1 MMFTARRMLADRN
14 QGGQRALMESVP
26 IADQSAVDRY
36 VAKWSQFLFGLEE
49 ELGPHA
55 TPGLVNYV
63 KGIAAL
69 MIEQEVQH
77 LRRLTEETRALSVG
91 PFMKYVLPVIR
102 RAAIRLVATQIASVQ
117 PMTGPIGGV
126 AFYRPRYASDKGT
139 VAAGTEMNKVFNKWY
154 SSNFIDGES
163 YATGDGSTVSF
174 SKNLQWPRPLATT
187 LVVKVN
193 NTVVATDNGVGG
205 FNIVAGTIM
214 VGGSGSVNYQS
225 GLVQLTFG
233 TAPTNGDVVRIE
245 YRYDNE
251 LNSRI
256 PEVSLDIEIREIRA
270 ESRKLKSLA
279 SVEAADDLRALWGRD
294 IDADLV
300 AQMSDEMTAE
310 IDREIAG
317 TALNAVEATAVVT
330 WDRAT
335 PSGVDDNKHLQSLPI
350 RLSRAS
356 HIIHR
361 RTQRAGANWIIT
373 SSEVASL
380 FDNID
385 GFTAVDEGHV
395 YQGGIIKQ
403 GVLKRK
409 WVVYVDPLF
418 PQNQVLMGFQ
428 GPSILDTGLIYSPY
442 VPMEITPNF
451 IDPNDFSLR
460 RAVRTRHKITL
471 VRPEFFARVEISN
484 LT

>member
-1 MMFTARRMLADRN
+1 MLTARRMLNESGAN
-14 QGGQRALMESVP
+14 GQLQESVP
-26 IADQSAVDRY
+26 ITDESAVGRY
-36 VAKWSQFLFGLEE
+36 VAKWGKLLIGLDE

-55 TPGLVNYV
+55 TPGQKQYV
-63 KGIAAL
+63 RGIAAL
-69 MIEQEVQH
+69 MIEQEVRH
-77 LRRLTEETRALSVG
+77 LKRLTEETRALSVG

-102 RAAIRLVATQIASVQ
+102 RTAVRLVATQISSVQ
-117 PMTGPIGGV
+117 PMTGPIGGI
-126 AFYRPRYASDKGT
+126 AFYRPRYASDKGSI
-139 VAAGTEMNKVFNKWY
+139 VAGTEMNKVFNKWY
-154 SSNFIDGES
+154 SSNFVDGEPF
-163 YATGDGSTVSF
+163 ATGDASTVTF
-174 SKNLQWPRPLATT
+174 GRNLQWPRPTSG
-187 LVVKVN
+187 
-193 NTVVATDNGVGG
+193 TVVIKNNGTVIATDNGGGG
-205 FNIVAGTIM
+205 FNIVAGS
-214 VGGSGSVNYQS
+214 VLAGGSGSINYQS
-225 GLVQLTFG
+225 GLLSLTFG
-233 TAPTNGDVVRIE
+233 TAPATGDKVTVE

-256 PEVSLDIEIREIRA
+256 PEVQLDIEIKEIRA

-294 IDADLV
+294 VDADLV

-317 TALNAVEATAVVT
+317 TALNAVEPTAVVK

-335 PSGVDDNKHLQSLPI
+335 ASGVSDPEHLKSLVI

-356 HIIHR
+356 HIVHR
-361 RTQRAGANWIIT
+361 RTQRAPANWIIT

-380 FDNID
+380 LDNID
-385 GFTAVDEGHV
+385 GFVAVEEGHV

-403 GVLKRK
+403 GVLQRK
-409 WVVYVDPLF
+409 WVVFVDPLF
-418 PQNQVLMGFQ
+418 PQNQMLLGYQ

-442 VPMEITPNF
+442 IPMEITPNF
-451 IDPNDFSLR
+451 IDPNDLSLR

-471 VRPEFFARVEISN
+471 TRPEFFARVEIDN

>member
-1 MMFTARRMLADRN
+1 MLTARRMLNESGAN
-14 QGGQRALMESVP
+14 GQLQESVP
-26 IADQSAVDRY
+26 ITDESAVGRY
-36 VAKWSQFLFGLEE
+36 VAKWGKLLIGLDE

-55 TPGLVNYV
+55 TPGQKQYV
-63 KGIAAL
+63 RGIAAL
-69 MIEQEVQH
+69 MIEQEVRH
-77 LRRLTEETRALSVG
+77 LKRLTEETRALSVG

-102 RAAIRLVATQIASVQ
+102 RTAVRLVATQISSVQ
-117 PMTGPIGGV
+117 PMTGPIGGI
-126 AFYRPRYASDKGT
+126 AFYRPRYASDKGSI
-139 VAAGTEMNKVFNKWY
+139 VAGTEMNKVFNKWY
-154 SSNFIDGES
+154 SSNFVDGEPF
-163 YATGDGSTVSF
+163 ATGDGATVAF
-174 SKNLQWPRPLATT
+174 GRNLQWPRPTSG
-187 LVVKVN
+187 
-193 NTVVATDNGVGG
+193 TVVIKDNGTVIATDNGGGG
-205 FNIVAGTIM
+205 FNIVAGS
-214 VGGSGSVNYQS
+214 VLAGGSGNINYQS
-225 GLVQLTFG
+225 GLLSLTFG
-233 TAPTNGDVVRIE
+233 TAPVLGDKITVE

-256 PEVSLDIEIREIRA
+256 PEVQLDIEIKEIRA

-294 IDADLV
+294 VDADLV

-317 TALNAVEATAVVT
+317 TALNAVEPTAVVK

-335 PSGVDDNKHLQSLPI
+335 ASGVSDPEHLKSLVI

-356 HIIHR
+356 HIVHR
-361 RTQRAGANWIIT
+361 RTQRAPANWIIT

-380 FDNID
+380 LDNID
-385 GFTAVDEGHV
+385 GFVAVEEGHV

-403 GVLKRK
+403 GVLQRK
-409 WVVYVDPLF
+409 WVVFVDPLF
-418 PQNQVLMGFQ
+418 PQNQMLLGYQ

-442 VPMEITPNF
+442 IPMEITPNF
-451 IDPNDFSLR
+451 IDPNDLSLR

-471 VRPEFFARVEISN
+471 TRPEFFARVEIDN

>member
-1 MMFTARRMLADRN
+1 MIAE
-14 QGGQRALMESVP
+14 GHSKALTESVP
-26 IADQSAVDRY
+26 ITDQSAVAQY
-36 VAKWSQFLFGLEE
+36 VAKWDRMLVGLEE

-55 TPGLVNYV
+55 TPGLANYV
-63 KGIAAL
+63 KGIAAI
-69 MIEQEVQH
+69 MIEQEVRH

-126 AFYRPRYASDKGT
+126 AFYRPRYASDKGSV
-139 VAAGTEMNKVFNKWY
+139 VAGSEMNKVFNKWY
-154 SSNFIDGES
+154 SSNFIDGEP
-163 YATGDGSTVSF
+163 YATGDGGTTNF
-174 SKNLQWPRPLATT
+174 SKNLSWPRPVAGTVRILDGGT
-187 LVVKVN
+187 LC
-193 NTVVATDNGVGG
+193 ATDNGTGG
-205 FNIVAGTIM
+205 FNVIAGTSM
-214 VGGSGSVNYQS
+214 AGGTGTINYTS
-225 GLVQLTFG
+225 GLLNLTFG
-233 TAPTNGDVVRIE
+233 TAPALNNAITVE

-256 PEVSLDIEIREIRA
+256 PEVSLDIEIQEIRA

-317 TALNAVEATAVVT
+317 TALNAVEPDAVVT

-335 PSGVDDNKHLQSLPI
+335 ASGISDPEHLKSLVI

-373 SSEVASL
+373 SSEIASL
-380 FDNID
+380 LDNID
-385 GFTAVDEGHV
+385 SFVAVDEGHV

-403 GVLKRK
+403 GVLGRK

-418 PQNQVLMGFQ
+418 PQNQMLLGYQ

-442 VPMEITPNF
+442 IPMEITPNF
-451 IDPNDFSLR
+451 IDPNDLSLR

-471 VRPEFFARVEISN
+471 VRPEFFARVEVTN